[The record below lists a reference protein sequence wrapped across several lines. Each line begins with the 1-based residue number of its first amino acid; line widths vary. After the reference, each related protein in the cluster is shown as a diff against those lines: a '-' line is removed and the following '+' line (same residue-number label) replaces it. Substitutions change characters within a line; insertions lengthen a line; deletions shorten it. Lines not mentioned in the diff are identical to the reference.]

1 MIIGLH
7 EIYKNM
13 RIEELLLRK
22 FNNLSFVFIII
33 GIALVFIFV
42 LAVQVYSSFVMLYDK
57 DKICAVAVTIL
68 IGALMAL
75 AYGVVKC
82 IRTMKR
88 LLIRIL
94 KLIPKMYL
102 STYKELRSDG
112 MDVLTSGFMA
122 TMVCIIVILII
133 I

>member
-22 FNNLSFVFIII
+22 FSKLSFVFIII

-42 LAVQVYSSFVMLYDK
+42 LAVQVYSFVMPYDK

>member
-1 MIIGLH
+1 MIIGLY
-7 EIYKNM
+7 EMYKNM

-22 FNNLSFVFIII
+22 LNNVGWVFIII
-33 GIALVFIFV
+33 GIMLVLMFV
-42 LAVQVYSSFVMLYDK
+42 LAVQVYSFVTTYDK
-57 DKICAVAVTIL
+57 DKICAIAVTIL

-75 AYGVVKC
+75 VYGVVKG
-82 IRTMKR
+82 IRTIKR
-88 LLIRIL
+88 LFIRML

-102 STYKELRSDG
+102 STYRELRSDG

-122 TMVCIIVILII
+122 TMVCIVVILII